1 MVLPV
6 EDRSGREPFDA
17 PHVPSCGTAAG
28 RVVAYC
34 SAVRPAR
41 QDNRPTLKSGHI
53 YQITSYATAYAMN
66 EPAGTPVH
74 GVMVYATLG
83 LPAGHS
89 DLSASD
95 FPDVQEFSIGQHRM
109 RFAALDLTGSA
120 RKVREA
126 ALAAVK

>member
-1 MVLPV
+1 MVHLV
-6 EDRSGREPFDA
+6 KDRSGREPFDV
-17 PHVPSCGTAAG
+17 PRVPSCGTAAG
-28 RVVAYC
+28 RVVTYC
-34 SAVRPAR
+34 SAMRPAR
-41 QDNRPTLKSGHI
+41 QDNQPTLKSGHI

-89 DLSASD
+89 GLPAND

-109 RFAALDLTGSA
+109 RFAALDLIGSA
-120 RKVREA
+120 RKV
-126 ALAAVK
+126 

>member
-1 MVLPV
+1 M
-6 EDRSGREPFDA
+6 
-17 PHVPSCGTAAG
+17 
-28 RVVAYC
+28 
-34 SAVRPAR
+34 RPAR
-41 QDNRPTLKSGHI
+41 QDNQPTLKSGHI

-89 DLSASD
+89 GLPAND

-109 RFAALDLTGSA
+109 RFAALDLIGSA
-120 RKVREA
+120 RKV
-126 ALAAVK
+126 